1 MGEIDETKQGIPSE
15 KEAPPSGKGEI
26 TPKETP
32 QTYTQDQVDKTVN
45 AALTKAGRDAKS
57 FEQRENAIKAQED
70 ANKAKQAE
78 RDAAELAEAQGD
90 PDKMAVYQ
98 SKQTEKQRKT
108 GLDAREAAL
117 TKSEAEHAEEIRI
130 AKETQQEIAI
140 REIATEHKVD
150 PVKLKNLSTKFNI
163 EGKEQLAELA
173 EEIASGK
180 PDPNINPDSG
190 NTTGGKKDLSGMS
203 PMELAREGYS
213 KSK

>member
-1 MGEIDETKQGIPSE
+1 MGEIDETKQGTPSE
-15 KEAPPSGKGEI
+15 KEAPPSGKEEI

-32 QTYTQDQVDKTVN
+32 QTYTQDQVDKTVD

-57 FEQRENAIKAQED
+57 FELKEKSLT
-70 ANKAKQAE
+70 E
-78 RDAAELAEAQGD
+78 RGEQLEQWRKDKEAAELEALKD
-90 PDKMAVYQ
+90 NPEALDFYK
-98 SKQTEKQRKT
+98 ERKT
-108 GLDAREAAL
+108 LKQEKADLAKE
-117 TKSEAEHAEEIRI
+117 KAEHAEEIRI
-130 AKETQQEIAI
+130 AKETQQESAI

-180 PDPNINPDSG
+180 TADPSFDVDSG
-190 NTTGGKKDLSGMS
+190 KTTGGKKDLSGMS